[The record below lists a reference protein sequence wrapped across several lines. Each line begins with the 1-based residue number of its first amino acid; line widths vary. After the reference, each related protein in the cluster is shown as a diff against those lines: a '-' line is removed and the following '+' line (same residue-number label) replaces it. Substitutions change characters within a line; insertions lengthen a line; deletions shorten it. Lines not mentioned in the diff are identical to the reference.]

1 MSGWKANLFSIG
13 GRLTL
18 IKSMLRSLGGL
29 DVGSLKAFNKAILLK
44 WRWPLFQ
51 NLNALW
57 VHMVKAIQGDEAG
70 VDLRGCQTNGVWASI
85 VETINHLHS
94 SGIVPLN
101 SIRFKD
107 WDWSRPIIM
116 GRTKTEFDNLI
127 LDIASLESNEI
138 VGSDSLPNR
147 LNLSSRG
154 LDLDSISCMVCNG
167 SIESNTHTFFTCDI
181 ATSVWRLVRSWTVFR
196 SQPFARMKTVTFG
209 LLRDTLLRTRILV
222 LIPSSWLLVGTF
234 ALCLGSG
241 WKKEKSEVLCAR

>member
-18 IKSMLRSLGGL
+18 IKSVLGSLGGHEYTKKIVWVKWSNILSSLDKGGL

-70 VDLRGCQTNGVWASI
+70 VDLRGYQTKGVWASI
-85 VETINHLHS
+85 VETINNLYS

-116 GRTKTEFDNLI
+116 GTTKTEFDNLI
-127 LDIASLESNEI
+127 LDIASLESDEI
-138 VGSDSLPNR
+138 VGSDS
-147 LNLSSRG
+147 
-154 LDLDSISCMVCNG
+154 
-167 SIESNTHTFFTCDI
+167 SIESNTHTFFTCDT
-181 ATSVWRLVRSWTVFR
+181 ATSVWRLVRSWTIFR

-209 LLRDTLLRTRILV
+209 LLRGTLLRTRILV
-222 LIPSSWLLVGTF
+222 LIPSSWLLVRTF
-234 ALCLGSG
+234 VLCIGSG